1 MTCEEQE
8 QYIKQYIEHLTTVN
22 TEPLSQQIQSQQSD
36 QLILEI
42 FNLQENLHKLIIPGN
57 NVNVFE
63 NEIKKE

>member
-1 MTCEEQE
+1 MTCEEQ
-8 QYIKQYIEHLTTVN
+8 KQYLKSNIDHLTTVN

-42 FNLQENLHKLIIPGN
+42 FSLQDNLHKLILPGN
-57 NVNVFE
+57 QVSAFE

>member
-1 MTCEEQE
+1 MTCEEQ
-8 QYIKQYIEHLTTVN
+8 KQYLKSNIDHLTTVN

-42 FNLQENLHKLIIPGN
+42 FSLQENLHKLILPGN
-57 NVNVFE
+57 QVSVFE